1 MRQVPLHKIAKEN
14 LADMMREIELLNF
27 LDHPNIVK
35 YLATLKTKDH
45 LNIVLEFVENGSLAN
60 TVAKFGSLPQS
71 LVAIYIHQ
79 VTSSALVLAKTVE
92 LALDSARCSGSL
104 LSVSGWPQRKPPAP
118 GYIRRYQWL

>member
-1 MRQVPLHKIAKEN
+1 
-14 LADMMREIELLNF
+14 MREIELLNF

-92 LALDSARCSGSL
+92 LALDPRKRLPLRAKGYHRSVGL